1 MFQEF
6 QQHIEKNFSFLKGK
20 KVLVAVSGGI
30 DSVVLSYLVNDLT
43 TVDVSLAHCNFQ
55 LRGTESDLDE
65 VYVKELGETL
75 GLKTYTIAFQTDAYS
90 KEHKLSTQLAARQL
104 RYDWFHTLLKEHS
117 FDYILTAHHADDNLE
132 TFLIN
137 LSRGTG
143 LDGLTGI
150 PEVNDAVVR
159 PLLPFSREEIEAYAK
174 EKEYQW
180 REDASNKETKYLRNK
195 LRLEV
200 IPKLKEVSPNFL
212 KSFKNTTKYLKE
224 DKKIIDQNVKKSAS
238 EIITSDGELT
248 KINIKK
254 TLALPNAKAYLYR
267 FLKDYNFTEWED
279 VYALLQAQS
288 GKQIVTKSHILL
300 KDRDFLL
307 LLRTSKNSEIQNKS
321 IFINQGVKEITKPIH
336 LSFEN
341 VLKTEKSGKNIIYVD
356 KKSLNFPLILRK
368 WQEGDYFYP
377 TGMKGKKK
385 VSKYFKDEKLSMF
398 EKQNIWLLCSKE
410 NEVIWIVNKRL
421 DRRFLPTTNTTE
433 LFKISTLKL

>member
-1 MFQEF
+1 MFQKF
-6 QQHIEKNFSFLKGK
+6 QQHIEKNLPFLKGK
-20 KVLVAVSGGI
+20 KLLVAVSGGI
-30 DSVVLSYLVNDLT
+30 DSVVLSHLVSNLENT
-43 TVDVSLAHCNFQ
+43 TISLAHCNFQ
-55 LRGTESDLDE
+55 LRGVESDLDASF
-65 VYVKELGETL
+65 VKTL
-75 GLKTYTIAFQTDAYS
+75 GKSLQLETYTINFDTSSYS
-90 KEHKLSTQLAARQL
+90 ENHKLSTQLAARKL
-104 RYDWFHTLLKEHS
+104 RYDWFQKLLKELS
-117 FDYILTAHHADDNLE
+117 FDYVLTGHHADDNLE

-150 PEVNDAVVR
+150 PEINEFIVR
-159 PLLPFSREEIEAYAK
+159 PLLPFSRSEIEVYAK
-174 EKEYQW
+174 EKGYQW

-200 IPKLKEVSPNFL
+200 IPKLKEINPNFL
-212 KSFKNTTKYLKE
+212 KSFKNTTKFLNE
-224 DKKIIDQNVKKSAS
+224 DKKIIDQNVKNLAS

-279 VYALLQAQS
+279 VYALLRAQS
-288 GKQIVTKSHILL
+288 GKQIATKSHILL

-307 LLRTSKNSEIQNKS
+307 LLRTNKNSEIQNKS
-321 IFINQGVKEITKPIH
+321 IFINQGVKEITKPIQ

-341 VLKTEKSGKNIIYVD
+341 VLKKEKSGKNIIYVD
-356 KKSLNFPLILRK
+356 KKSLIFPLVLRR

-377 TGMKGKKK
+377 NGMKGKKK
-385 VSKYFKDEKLSMF
+385 ISKYFKDEKISIF

-410 NEVIWIVNKRL
+410 NEVIWILNRRQ
-421 DRRFLPTTNTTE
+421 DRRFLPTRNTTE